1 MPFSSIRI
9 TLDSFSE
16 SQVFS
21 HSFHLLDTF
30 MGYAYSRAYR
40 NFKVSPCLFT
50 IHKTFPEYPVGK

>member
-16 SQVFS
+16 SQVLS
-21 HSFHLLDTF
+21 HSFHLVDTF
-30 MGYAYSRAYR
+30 MGYAYSGNCR
-40 NFKVSPCLFT
+40 NFKVSPGLFT